1 MLLLA
6 LMGILP
12 ITVRAQDVRNLSAVS
27 RSYAIT
33 KVSVVQAPGRKLDNA
48 TVLIRDG
55 IITAVGQNL
64 SIPADATI
72 IKGDSLY
79 VYAGFIDGLS
89 RVAVSKPKEET
100 KERQKDPGNPVPE
113 AAGIAPYTDVRAVL
127 NPVEKSIEEWRALGF
142 TVGQVVPYG
151 GMLPGRSGIV
161 YYNGEATDQMVLN
174 PLSGLYSELTP
185 AERMYPATILGVL
198 AKWKELYRRASY
210 ARAFSGV
217 YATNKSGVEAPASD
231 RILEAFYPVIDKQ
244 IPVVF
249 KAEKS
254 LDIQRVLN
262 LKQQLGFGVTLT
274 EVKEGWDD
282 IPAIKSNARVFLSL
296 ELPEEKKEEKGKAD
310 AAKKKDLEAMFPD
323 SVERKALEKRR
334 EEFISLY
341 GSQAAAFQKAG
352 VPFGFSTLSTKPQDV
367 RGNLKRM
374 IKGGLTE
381 DAALAALTV
390 NAAQALGL
398 SDRLGTIDNGKI
410 ANLVISRRPYFDD
423 KSMVKYVFIS
433 GKLYKVESP
442 KPAESDKKKEKP

>member
-12 ITVRAQDVRNLSAVS
+12 ISVRAQDVRNLPPVS

-33 KVSVVQAPGRKLDNA
+33 KATVVQGPGRKLDNA

-55 IITAVGQNL
+55 IIAGVGQNL
-64 SIPADATI
+64 TIPTDAII

-89 RVAVSKPKEET
+89 RVAISKPKDET
-100 KERQKDPGNPVPE
+100 KERQKDPGNPLPE
-113 AAGIAPYTDVRAVL
+113 AAGITPYTDVRAVL

-151 GMLPGRSGIV
+151 GMLPGRAGIV
-161 YYNGEATDQMVLN
+161 YYNGETTDRMVLSSQ
-174 PLSGLYSELTP
+174 SGLYSELTP

-198 AKWKELYRRASY
+198 AKWKELYRQASN
-210 ARAFSGV
+210 AKSFAGV
-217 YATNKSGVEAPASD
+217 YAGNKSGVEAPASD

-244 IPVVF
+244 MPVVF

-274 EVKEGWDD
+274 ELKEGWND
-282 IPAIKSNARVFLSL
+282 IPALKSNARVFLSL
-296 ELPEEKKEEKGKAD
+296 ELPEEKKEEKGKPD
-310 AAKKKDLEAMFPD
+310 VAKKKDMEAMFPD

-334 EEFISLY
+334 EEFIALY
-341 GSQAAAFQKAG
+341 VSQAAAFQKAG
-352 VPFGFSTLSTKPQDV
+352 VPFGFSTLSAKPKDV

-381 DAALAALTV
+381 DAALAALTI

-398 SDRLGTIDNGKI
+398 GDRLGTIDNGKI

-423 KSMVKYVFIS
+423 KSKVQYVFIS
-433 GKLYKVESP
+433 GRLYKIEAP
-442 KPAESDKKKEKP
+442 KQAEPDKKQEKP